1 MANNAEY
8 NDKQNVAAALVEYRE
23 LEFGRNYSI
32 AGKNGYIGN
41 LSQVYDNVNSHESR
55 PKRPCVMCLPSLVYF
70 SKHRISVWA
79 LSGKSSGI
87 TMPNEITYFN
97 ASSTLISSSRTSLFF
112 TMM

>member
-41 LSQVYDNVNSHESR
+41 LSQVYDNVNGHEEQFFIFNESFIIPLSYSR
-55 PKRPCVMCLPSLVYF
+55 
-70 SKHRISVWA
+70 
-79 LSGKSSGI
+79 
-87 TMPNEITYFN
+87 
-97 ASSTLISSSRTSLFF
+97 
-112 TMM
+112 

>member
-41 LSQVYDNVNSHESR
+41 RWTYNQWWSR
-55 PKRPCVMCLPSLVYF
+55 INY
-70 SKHRISVWA
+70 
-79 LSGKSSGI
+79 
-87 TMPNEITYFN
+87 
-97 ASSTLISSSRTSLFF
+97 
-112 TMM
+112 